1 MNENAADINGNFFL
15 LQERKE
21 EKSKINLY
29 PEVINKLE
37 INYFYDK

>member
-1 MNENAADINGNFFL
+1 MNENAADINGNYFL

-29 PEVINKLE
+29 PKVINKLE